1 MTDTAPTPADYSYPL
16 GLFQG
21 VGIELE
27 YMIVDERTLDV
38 RPVADEVMKAI
49 AGEYATDV
57 EPDGDGGVIGWSNEL
72 ALHVVELK
80 TIRPV
85 ASLEG
90 LADLFQSHV
99 ARVEQVLAPM
109 GCRLLPGATH
119 PWMDPLAEMRLWPH
133 EYSPV
138 YEAFNRIFDC
148 RGHGWANLQS
158 THINLPFGS
167 DAEFARLHAAIRLVL
182 PILPALA
189 AASPV
194 MDAKPTAFA
203 DARLEVY
210 RSNARAVPSVS
221 GRVIPEPVFSRR
233 DYEGVLL
240 AGIYKDLEPH
250 DPDGTLRHEWVNA
263 RGCIARFD
271 RGAIEIRLLDIQE
284 CPASD
289 IAVCNMVIRA
299 VRALAEERWAGVQ
312 ELRSFG
318 VEPLHAILQ
327 DCIKHAEHATIADA
341 AFLRVF
347 GIDSGSSGGVTAG
360 ELWRRL
366 DAELPKTPGVDP
378 QPLQAIF
385 THGTLATRLVRSLG
399 CEPDRDA
406 LRRVY
411 GRLADALR
419 SGTPFVPEG

>member
-1 MTDTAPTPADYSYPL
+1 MTEPAPKISDYRYPL
-16 GLFQG
+16 GLFGG
-21 VGIELE
+21 VGVELE
-27 YMIVDERTLDV
+27 YMIVDEQTLDV

-49 AGEYATDV
+49 AGEYTSDV
-57 EPDGDGGVIGWSNEL
+57 EPDGEGSVIGWSNEL

-85 ASLEG
+85 PHLGG

-99 ARVEQVLAPM
+99 ARVEAVLAPM

-119 PWMDPLAEMRLWPH
+119 PWMDPFAEMRLWPH

-158 THINLPFGS
+158 THINLPFAD
-167 DAEFARLHAAIRLVL
+167 DAEFARLHAAVRMVL

-194 MDAKPTAFA
+194 MDGAPTAFA
-203 DARLEVY
+203 DARLDVY
-210 RSNARAVPSVS
+210 RANARAVPSVS

-250 DPDGTLRHEWVNA
+250 DPEGIIRHEWVNA

-271 RGAIEIRLLDIQE
+271 RGSIEIRLLDIQE

-289 IAVCNMVIRA
+289 IAVCDLVIRA
-299 VRALAEERWAGVQ
+299 VRALAEERWISLK
-312 ELRSFG
+312 ELQSFG
-318 VEPLHAILQ
+318 VEPLHAILLG
-327 DCIKHAEHATIADA
+327 CIKDAERANITDA
-341 AFLRVF
+341 SFLRAF
-347 GIDSGSSGGVTAG
+347 GFSEASGGVKAG

-366 DAELPKTPGVDP
+366 DDELPRSPGVDP
-378 QPLQAIF
+378 KPMQTIF
-385 THGTLATRLVRSLG
+385 NHGTLATRILHALG
-399 CEPDRDA
+399 PSPDRAA
-406 LRRVY
+406 LRRVFAK
-411 GRLADALR
+411 LADALR
-419 SGTPFVPEG
+419 QGEPFMPEG